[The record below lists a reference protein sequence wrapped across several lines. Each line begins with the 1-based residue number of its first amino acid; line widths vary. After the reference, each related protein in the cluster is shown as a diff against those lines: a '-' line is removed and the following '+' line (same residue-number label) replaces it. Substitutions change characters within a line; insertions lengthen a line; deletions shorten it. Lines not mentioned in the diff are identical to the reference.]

1 MVSIAALVAVIG
13 MNSYSAMLTLITA
26 IDAFHKLRPT
36 RRLRVACIGGAIAFS
51 AAAAIAFGG
60 DVIAALNDYFVV
72 MLYLLVPWTAINLTD
87 FFFVRNGH
95 YAITHLFTPHGIYG
109 AWGRHGLLAYAI
121 GFAVSLPFCVMPGL
135 FTGPAARAL
144 GGVDV
149 GWLVGLVVTVP
160 VYLALMRGYRAGDE
174 ADAVK
179 ASSERLKEGKDLLF

>member
-1 MVSIAALVAVIG
+1 
-13 MNSYSAMLTLITA
+13 
-26 IDAFHKLRPT
+26 
-36 RRLRVACIGGAIAFS
+36 
-51 AAAAIAFGG
+51 
-60 DVIAALNDYFVV
+60 
-72 MLYLLVPWTAINLTD
+72 
-87 FFFVRNGH
+87 
-95 YAITHLFTPHGIYG
+95 
-109 AWGRHGLLAYAI
+109 
-121 GFAVSLPFCVMPGL
+121 MPGL